1 MPQSSAQLLTFEAS
15 SSLGSGVDGRAR
27 ASPPGPEKCTFSEP
41 KVKLPVVVVVVVVVV
56 VSSSSRSRIRSRGRW
71 AGFKV
76 PGLSGSY
83 CAISVQHASYH
94 EFHFL
99 CY

>member
-15 SSLGSGVDGRAR
+15 SSLGAESMVGAR
-27 ASPPGPEKCTFSEP
+27 KPAWAWKCTFSEP

-94 EFHFL
+94 
-99 CY
+99 